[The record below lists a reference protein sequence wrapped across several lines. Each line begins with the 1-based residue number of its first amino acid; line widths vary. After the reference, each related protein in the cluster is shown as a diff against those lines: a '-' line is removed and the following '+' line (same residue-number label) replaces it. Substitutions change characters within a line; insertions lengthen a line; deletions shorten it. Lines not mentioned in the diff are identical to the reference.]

1 MRVSSGI
8 GASAAPVLKI
18 PFARALSKFDPILSP
33 IRFLN
38 SQLFSHCASWSLLR
52 RSYLAQC
59 FYYSLFANDVKISL
73 SFLFSLQFA
82 RRFFHFSGVWTTAA
96 AGKNALKCNLRR
108 ICKENLVHEVLPER
122 ARWRLR
128 TQSSSR
134 EVRWR
139 KNRPHNHTHTFWAKL
154 ISDHLIPRRKKTQQI
169 FWAGIR
175 LLTFQEQ
182 EILLGWHRISGFF
195 SQQMGQIYNVLS
207 AFILLRINL

>member
-1 MRVSSGI
+1 MRAGVYYAEVIWPSVFI
-8 GASAAPVLKI
+8 I
-18 PFARALSKFDPILSP
+18 PFSPMTSKFLS
-33 IRFLN
+33 
-38 SQLFSHCASWSLLR
+38 LFSS
-52 RSYLAQC
+52 RSNSRA
-59 FYYSLFANDVKISL
+59 A
-73 SFLFSLQFA
+73 
-82 RRFFHFSGVWTTAA
+82 FFHFSGVWTTPA

-154 ISDHLIPRRKKTQQI
+154 ISDHLIPRRKKKQQI
-169 FWAGIR
+169 FSAGIR

-182 EILLGWHRISGFF
+182 EILGWW
-195 SQQMGQIYNVLS
+195 MV
-207 AFILLRINL
+207 